1 MRRRPTQGMEER
13 ACSPT
18 ELREL
23 TGSVAGWG
31 RKTAWGVP
39 TKGSCKSYERKRAT
53 ALPSV
58 IGNSADFVK

>member
-13 ACSPT
+13 ACSPP

-39 TKGSCKSYERKRAT
+39 TKGTCKSYARKEQQLSLR
-53 ALPSV
+53 
-58 IGNSADFVK
+58 